1 MTKNKYQSIYKTTN
15 INGKSISIFSALIL
29 LSAIYS
35 NNFVGIIIS
44 VLIICSGL
52 TELYGRKLLMAKN
65 PLAAILLPASQ
76 FGLVLIIWI
85 YSTIQYMAFDAVEA
99 MTMLSPQSLDMV
111 RLMVANEEEF
121 VSLVGTIWH
130 TTYIVAMLVTAVYQ
144 GGLGIYYYKGSRY
157 LLANP
162 EE

>member
-29 LSAIYS
+29 LSAIFSY
-35 NNFVGIIIS
+35 NWVGILIS
-44 VLIICSGL
+44 TLIICSGL

-65 PLAAILLPASQ
+65 PLAAIL
-76 FGLVLIIWI
+76 LIIWI

>member
-1 MTKNKYQSIYKTTN
+1 
-15 INGKSISIFSALIL
+15 
-29 LSAIYS
+29 
-35 NNFVGIIIS
+35 
-44 VLIICSGL
+44 
-52 TELYGRKLLMAKN
+52 
-65 PLAAILLPASQ
+65 
-76 FGLVLIIWI
+76 
-85 YSTIQYMAFDAVEA
+85 MAFDAVEA

>member
-1 MTKNKYQSIYKTTN
+1 MDKNKYQSIYKTTS
-15 INGKSISIFSALIL
+15 INGKSVSIFSALIL

-52 TELYGRKLLMAKN
+52 IELYGRKLLLAKN
-65 PLAAILLPASQ
+65 PLAALLLPASQ
-76 FGLVLIIWI
+76 FGLVLVIWV
-85 YSTIQYMAFDAVEA
+85 YSTFQYMAYDAVEA
-99 MTMLSPQSLDMV
+99 MSMLSPQSLDTIKGMV
-111 RLMVANEEEF
+111 TNDDEF

-130 TTYIVAMLVTAVYQ
+130 TTYIVVMLVTAIYQ